1 MNFRS
6 INPEFI
12 PLLVGAAAVLCV
24 LPIFFLIRYIA
35 DRRERQ
41 MNARLGVE
49 STDESGVLIR
59 RAAPQAPT
67 SWAARLDGSFE
78 GLVTSTG
85 LGMSAEQALGWIVL
99 TALVGAVGMYLW
111 RPLWWMATI
120 GAVLGGGLMF
130 GALWFYRASYRRKL
144 QNQLPDALYLMARSL
159 RAGLSL
165 EQCIS
170 LVARESLRPLAAEFQ
185 RCDAQLRLGLSAA
198 AALENM
204 ARRVQLIDMNALVST
219 VALYQSTGGNLPM
232 LLDRLAAAAR
242 DRNQFVSYFR
252 SATALGRICAIGLG
266 LAGPAFLLG
275 YLIMEPEYAN
285 TFFESTGGWITLGV
299 AFAAE
304 AIGVVW
310 LFQLLRLEY

>member
-1 MNFRS
+1 MNFKT
-6 INPEFI
+6 IDPELV
-12 PLLVGAAAVLCV
+12 PLLVAAAACLCAV
-24 LPIFFLIRYIA
+24 PAFFLIRYFA
-35 DRRERQ
+35 DRRERLL
-41 MNARLGVE
+41 NARLGVE

-67 SWAARLDGSFE
+67 SWASRMDGAFE

-85 LGMSAEQALGWIVL
+85 LGLSAEQALGWIVL

-111 RPLWWMATI
+111 RPLWWMATL
-120 GAVLGGGLMF
+120 GAVVGGGLMY

-144 QNQLPDALYLMARSL
+144 QDQLPDALFLMARSL

-165 EQCIS
+165 EQCIT
-170 LVARESLRPLAAEFQ
+170 LVARESLRPLASEFQ

-232 LLDRLAAAAR
+232 LFDRLAASAR

-266 LAGPAFLLG
+266 LAGPCFLLA
-275 YLIMEPEYAN
+275 YLIFEPEYAK
-285 TFFESTGGWITLGV
+285 TFMESTGGWITLAI
-299 AFAAE
+299 AFAVE
-304 AIGVVW
+304 AIGLVW
-310 LFQLLRLEY
+310 LFNLLRLQY